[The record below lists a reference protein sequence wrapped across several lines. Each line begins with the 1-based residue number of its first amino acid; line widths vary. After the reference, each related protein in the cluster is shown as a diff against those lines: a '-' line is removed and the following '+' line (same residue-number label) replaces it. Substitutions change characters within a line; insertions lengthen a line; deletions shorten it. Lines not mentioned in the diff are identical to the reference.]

1 MKGLILKD
9 LYIIKSFGKQYGI
22 AMACMTVWAVFMKQV
37 SFIYTY
43 AIVMGAMLIL
53 STFSWEEAVSFN
65 RLALTMPV
73 SGRMLVR
80 EKYLLFLLTMGT
92 ELLLALGLNL
102 LLPLINIL
110 MMLLNFQM
118 FENFEWREVLL
129 VLTVFVIGMAI
140 TLPVVCWKGAEKG
153 RYAYMA
159 AMLGTGALIY
169 IIVVKSQDKLNFLF
183 TLLETMPGMLYVG
196 FFAAICFAVL
206 GISYLV
212 SVRLT
217 KNKEW

>member
-9 LYIIKSFGKQYGI
+9 LYIIRSFGKQYGI
-22 AMACMTVWAVFMKQV
+22 AMACMAVWAVFIKQV
-37 SFIYTY
+37 SVLYLYT
-43 AIVMGAMLIL
+43 IVMGSMLIL

-118 FENFEWREVLL
+118 FENFEWREVLP

-169 IIVVKSQDKLNFLF
+169 IVVKIQDKLNFSF

-206 GISYLV
+206 GVSYLV